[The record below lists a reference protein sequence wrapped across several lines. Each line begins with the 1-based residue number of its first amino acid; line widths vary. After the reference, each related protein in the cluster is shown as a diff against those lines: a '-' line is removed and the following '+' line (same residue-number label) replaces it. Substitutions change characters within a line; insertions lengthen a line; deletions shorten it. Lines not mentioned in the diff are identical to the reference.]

1 MKTRVSA
8 QDIAAFAIFL
18 ASDAG
23 AKVLGQVPFVDGCT
37 ETLA

>member
-1 MKTRVSA
+1 MKAWVSA
-8 QDIAAFAIFL
+8 QDIAAFAVFL

-23 AKVLGQVPFVDGCT
+23 AKILGQVLFTDGGT